1 MKGSDENIDK
11 LFQDRLS
18 EGKFEV
24 PASFT
29 NDLNNRLDAKY
40 GSSKKR
46 FWIWSG
52 MIVFVVAT
60 AVAIPWM
67 MQLEEVDQHFAE
79 NAQEKPVHSGDE
91 NEEIFNDQFN
101 GENPGDAGNND
112 SAVKSTVKNTE
123 ESFSKANSVDKNQP
137 SSPSANNE
145 SVAYSSAINADKVKS
160 GKIKGTDKNSE
171 KEILT
176 GSGATPENYPE
187 MTSADDQVDE
197 NENDLIEASMETVS
211 KSADLLSDEDTVET
225 LGNNLTTVENFVF
238 IDTVKVYKDSV
249 IIRDSVVVRDSVVI
263 RDSLVLKD
271 SIVEQKETGHWDIAL
286 FGGVNRGSAKQ
297 LETLVD
303 NYQVVLTP
311 ALGFDVNYRFGRL
324 NTGSSRKGE
333 LLISSGFSYRS
344 VKEEYDYNWT
354 TSSTE
359 DSIYVSGYNMITE
372 YDSVSGN
379 WDTTYIAI
387 YDTTTYTLIS
397 DTGIHEINHYSW
409 INIPLYF
416 QYEFTVK
423 SWAFAPGVGVNF
435 SFLNST
441 QNSALTEVD
450 HYMQQKIR
458 INYQVSLQIR
468 RYIGKADNYLFLRPY
483 YFGEL
488 GKGNI
493 RYQNLGVN
501 LGVGFKL

>member
-60 AVAIPWM
+60 VVAIPWM
-67 MQLEEVDQHFAE
+67 MQPEEVDLYFAE
-79 NAQEKPVHSGDE
+79 NAREKSVHSGDE

-112 SAVKSTVKNTE
+112 SSVKSTVKNTE
-123 ESFSKANSVDKNQP
+123 QSFSKANSVGKNQP
-137 SSPSANNE
+137 PSPSANNE
-145 SVAYSSAINADKVKS
+145 SMAYSSAINTNEAKF

-171 KEILT
+171 KETLTNLGAILE
-176 GSGATPENYPE
+176 SSPE
-187 MTSADDQVDE
+187 MTSTDDQIDE
-197 NENDLIEASMETVS
+197 NENDPIETSVETVS
-211 KSADLLSDEDTVET
+211 KSVDLLIDADTVEA
-225 LGNNLTTVENFVF
+225 LGDNQMTVENFIF

-271 SIVEQKETGHWDIAL
+271 SIVDQKETGNWDIAL

-297 LETLVD
+297 METLVD
-303 NYQVVLTP
+303 NYQIVLTP
-311 ALGFDVNYRFGRL
+311 AFGFDVNYRFG
-324 NTGSSRKGE
+324 SSRKCE
-333 LLISSGFSYRS
+333 LLISSGLSYRS

-359 DSIYVSGYNMITE
+359 DSIYVSGYNMIAE

-409 INIPLYF
+409 INIPLYL
-416 QYEFTVK
+416 QYKFTVK
-423 SWAFAPGVGVNF
+423 SWAFAPGIGVNF
-435 SFLNST
+435 SFLNSI
-441 QNSALTEVD
+441 QNSTVPEVD

-483 YFGEL
+483 YLGEL
-488 GKGNI
+488 RKGNI